1 MRQYPVRSKKYKW
14 IAFSC
19 VGLLLLMV
27 GIAGAS
33 FVRLRTN
40 IQTDALNLGSA
51 QNANLVDGPLDIL
64 VVGSDTR
71 SGSNSNYGD
80 ENDAASGARA
90 DVIMLVQISQD
101 HQNVSV
107 LSFPRD
113 LIVDIPACKAQDGT
127 EYADAKDTQ
136 INESL
141 SHGGPGCTV
150 ATISSITGVNID
162 HFMLVDFNAVKA
174 LSNVIGGVD
183 VCVTQAI
190 DDSYSGLNI
199 PAGNSSVQGEQAL
212 AFLRSRHGFG
222 DGSDTSRIAAQQ
234 SFLASMF
241 RKVKAEGTLSNPSQ
255 LMNIAEA
262 VTQNVT
268 VDQGL
273 TNPTTLVDLGTMVSD
288 IDLSQIVFA
297 TVPHEPYTYN
307 ENKLQISD
315 SAQAVFE
322 KLRQDQSLRVEAEP
336 SASASASPTAPASET
351 AQELLLSAPVEV
363 LNGSGSDQQGKHVA
377 SLIEQENF
385 TNVTAQNDK
394 SKYASS
400 AVIYPEGYEQ
410 EAKKIAEKLGVT
422 EVRVSTSYAAITV
435 LVGEDFKDGDAIAQK
450 ESKIAGEAQGQTADQ
465 VKCQQSFEY

>member
-1 MRQYPVRSKKYKW
+1 MRQHPVRSKKYKW
-14 IAFSC
+14 IALSC
-19 VGLLLLMV
+19 VGLLLLMA
-27 GIAGAS
+27 GMAGAS

-51 QNANLVDGPLDIL
+51 QNANLEDGALDIL

-127 EYADAKDTQ
+127 EYDEAKDTQ

-273 TNPTTLVDLGTMVSD
+273 TNPATLVDLGTMVSD

-315 SAQAVFE
+315 SAQAIFE

-336 SASASASPTAPASET
+336 SASASPAASASET
-351 AQELLLSAPVEV
+351 AQELLLSAPIEV
-363 LNGSGSDQQGKHVA
+363 LNGSGSNQQGKHVA
-377 SLIEQENF
+377 SLLEQEKF
-385 TNVTAQNDK
+385 TNVTAQNDT
-394 SKYASS
+394 SSYASS

-410 EAKKIAEKLGVT
+410 EAKKIADKLGIT

-435 LVGEDFKDGDAIAQK
+435 LVGEDFKDGDAVAQK